1 MNRRVDWGKQDCS
14 EATIKEFSYGV
25 RYLTRYTTLDETFQK
40 IRDIWVEV
48 LAHLWP
54 LVTSDKFVLETV
66 SRGYRIEFTAKPP
79 TTSRVWWTETPKNPS
94 RRADLERGLQSMLD
108 KQAIREIPVS
118 PETPGFYSPIFLVA
132 KESGSWRLI
141 LNLKAFNKFVVPP
154 SFRMETL
161 RTVMDCLGEA
171 AQQRQNT
178 SEHLRDLSLSE
189 TWAISIDLRDAYFHV
204 AVAAEH
210 TRYLPFAYNGRAFE
224 FLVLPF
230 GQSTAPRVF
239 TRIVRVIEVFL
250 KVQGVDMH
258 QYLDDWLMKS
268 QSKSPVER
276 HRDLTLFWVNKL
288 GFLVN
293 KGKSQLTPSQALW
306 FAPGSPEYARV
317 PERKE
322 DSQGYPPSGLFA
334 GEKCP
339 AGEDLAEV
347 SRTPVQPPLV
357 GSYGSSPHA
366 VEPADAP
373 RPVDTGLEQPVRTHP
388 TERGDLRRVRV
399 VDFTGQSLSWL
410 PLPAS

>member
-1 MNRRVDWGKQDCS
+1 
-14 EATIKEFSYGV
+14 
-25 RYLTRYTTLDETFQK
+25 
-40 IRDIWVEV
+40 
-48 LAHLWP
+48 
-54 LVTSDKFVLETV
+54 
-66 SRGYRIEFTAKPP
+66 
-79 TTSRVWWTETPKNPS
+79 
-94 RRADLERGLQSMLD
+94 MLD

-154 SFRMETL
+154 PFQMETL

-189 TWAISIDLRDAYFHV
+189 MWAISINLRDAYFHV
-204 AVAAEH
+204 AVAPEH

-268 QSKSPVER
+268 QSKSLVER

-293 KGKSQLTPSQALW
+293 EVKSQLTPSQALA
-306 FAPGSPEYARV
+306 FLGSTLDLLNMLVFPSERRILRATRLAASLLARN
-317 PERKE
+317 
-322 DSQGYPPSGLFA
+322 A
-334 GEKCP
+334 
-339 AGEDLAEV
+339 
-347 SRTPVQPPLV
+347 QPRV

-373 RPVDTGLEQPVRTHP
+373 RPVDTGVGQPVRMHP
-388 TERGDLRRVRV
+388 TERGDSRRVRV